1 VIRFDDF
8 KIIPPHR
15 FARLMAS
22 IGEDPYRIVRPAI
35 VEDVPG
41 VRAWL
46 RQHPDGGWIQADDET
61 RMAAARRLLFVS
73 WLRVRGALS
82 DG

>member
-1 VIRFDDF
+1 MF
-8 KIIPPHR
+8 
-15 FARLMAS
+15 
-22 IGEDPYRIVRPAI
+22 GPYRIVRPAI

-46 RQHPDGGWIQADDET
+46 RQHPDGGWSQCDDADRVT
-61 RMAAARRLLFVS
+61 TARRLLFAT
-73 WLRVRGALS
+73 WLRVRGEI